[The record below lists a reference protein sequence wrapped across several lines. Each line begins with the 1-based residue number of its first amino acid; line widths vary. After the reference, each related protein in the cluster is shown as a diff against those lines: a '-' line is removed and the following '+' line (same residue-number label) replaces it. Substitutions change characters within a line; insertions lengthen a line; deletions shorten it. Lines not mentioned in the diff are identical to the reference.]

1 MSYVPNKY
9 WLERGK
15 NYRLNFMYTDNFRLQ
30 EKILLDYLEGIS
42 PFSTVLEVGCGFG
55 RITKLILSNFS
66 KICEYIA
73 TNLSPHQINE
83 AEKYV
88 NGLRSSRP
96 PQFIVSD
103 IQSLDLKNKYDLV
116 LASEVLMHVPPS
128 DIERVI
134 GKVVDISSRHVV
146 DIDWYEE
153 KLPRKVAPY
162 NFIHQYEKIYKQFRQ
177 VKEVIRIPITKK
189 GLVFKHDT
197 KQSIFHAI
205 IKF

>member
-1 MSYVPNKY
+1 MVKIT
-9 WLERGK
+9 
-15 NYRLNFMYTDNFRLQ
+15 RLISTYTDSFRLQ
-30 EKILLDYLEGIS
+30 EKILLDYLQGIT

-66 KICEYIA
+66 EIREYIA
-73 TNLSPHQINE
+73 TDLSPHQISE
-83 AEKYV
+83 AEKYL

-96 PQFIVSD
+96 LRFIVSD

-116 LASEVLMHVPPS
+116 LASEVLMHVLPS

-134 GKVVDISSRHVV
+134 GKLVDMSSRHVI

-153 KLPRKVAPY
+153 KLPRDVAPH
-162 NFIHQYEKIYKQFRQ
+162 NFVHQYEKIYRQFRK

-197 KQSIFHAI
+197 KQSIFHAT
-205 IKF
+205 IKY

>member
-1 MSYVPNKY
+1 MSYVPKDY
-9 WLERGK
+9 WLEHGK
-15 NYRLNFMYTDNFRLQ
+15 NYKINFKYTDSFKLQ
-30 EKILLDYLEGIS
+30 EKILLGYLQRIT

-66 KICEYIA
+66 EIREYIA
-73 TNLSPHQINE
+73 TDLSPHQINE

-88 NGLRSSRP
+88 NDLRSLRP
-96 PQFIVSD
+96 LRFIVSD

-116 LASEVLMHVPPS
+116 LASEVLMHVLPS
-128 DIERVI
+128 DIESVI
-134 GKVVDISSRHVV
+134 GKLVDMSSTHVI

-153 KLPRKVAPY
+153 KLPRNVAPH
-162 NFIHQYEKIYKQFRQ
+162 NFIHQYEKIYRQFRQ

>member
-1 MSYVPNKY
+1 MSYVPKEY
-9 WLERGK
+9 WLEHGK
-15 NYRLNFMYTDNFRLQ
+15 NYKLNFKYTDNFRLQ
-30 EKILLDYLEGIS
+30 EKILLDYLQRIT

-66 KICEYIA
+66 EIREYIA
-73 TNLSPHQINE
+73 TDLSPHQINE

-88 NGLRSSRP
+88 NDLRSSRHLG
-96 PQFIVSD
+96 FMVSD
-103 IQSLDLKNKYDLV
+103 IQSLDFKNKYDLV
-116 LASEVLMHVPPS
+116 LASEVLMHVLPS
-128 DIERVI
+128 EIESVI
-134 GKVVDISSRHVV
+134 GKLVDMSSKHII

-153 KLPRKVAPY
+153 KLPRNVAPH
-162 NFIHQYEKIYKQFRQ
+162 NFIHQYEKIYRQSRQ

>member
-1 MSYVPNKY
+1 M
-9 WLERGK
+9 
-15 NYRLNFMYTDNFRLQ
+15 
-30 EKILLDYLEGIS
+30 
-42 PFSTVLEVGCGFG
+42 LEVGCGFG

-66 KICEYIA
+66 ENREYIA
-73 TNLSPHQINE
+73 TDLSADQINE

-116 LASEVLMHVPPS
+116 LASEVLMHVLPS
-128 DIERVI
+128 EIESVI
-134 GKVVDISSRHVV
+134 GKLVGISSKHVI